1 MVLQQVGLDK
11 QTSTKK
17 QIQTSVRAGQAN
29 MIYCTKFQQNIFNST
44 PVTVRRNYKTPPAA
58 IPGRCTK
65 AKATFRFN

>member
-29 MIYCTKFQQNIFNST
+29 INKGLKF
-44 PVTVRRNYKTPPAA
+44 
-58 IPGRCTK
+58 
-65 AKATFRFN
+65 